1 VTRVFIITSQLP
13 RTLRLE
19 AIMKKLICTF
29 ALLIASTLSA
39 AEPVDS
45 INAAIDKAVA
55 EDRFSG
61 VVMLAKDGTPL
72 LTRAV
77 GMADPA
83 KGIPNRPDTKF
94 NLGSINKF
102 FTHVAIGQ
110 LAAAGKLSI
119 NDTIRK
125 HLPDYPSSAADK
137 ITIEQL
143 LQHRSGLGDI
153 FGPKFMASHASLRT
167 LADYLPLFAD
177 KPLEFEPGSDQRYS
191 NAGFVVLGLIIEKIS
206 GQTYYDYVRDH
217 ITKPAGMTDT
227 ASYAVDENVPNRAIG
242 QTKRGPEGPLPARQS
257 NINTLPGRG
266 SSAGGGHSTAADM
279 LRFTQALLADKLM
292 PKRWTDWLFTG
303 RLDGAAGRNI
313 GVAGGSPGVN
323 AVLEIAPPYTLVVL
337 SNYDPPSA
345 EELTR
350 EGRKALGIGGGNGV
364 RKQRGG
370 PQGPGE
376 VMIHGR
382 VRIPME
388 LTRHVPV
395 IEAKVNGKGPFR
407 FQVDSGF
414 GGMMEVTPDLA
425 KSLALPVIG
434 ESIGGD
440 PSGKNQKAVR
450 ILSAESVDIGDVH
463 FGQVEAGEGGPHF
476 EGIDGVIGLQL
487 FHQLLVTFD
496 YPNSRFEIDGGGLPP
511 ADGAKVLTYT
521 TEHGVPTIEIDVAG
535 TKVKTDIDSG
545 SPALVSLPLSLAK
558 SLPLAEEPR
567 VVGHGKTVSNEF
579 DVYGAPLKGE
589 ARIGAITLT
598 DPRLDFVEIFPVGNI
613 GFRFLKD
620 LVVTFDPANHRVRFV
635 KP

>member
-1 VTRVFIITSQLP
+1 
-13 RTLRLE
+13 
-19 AIMKKLICTF
+19 MKTLICTV
-29 ALLIASTLSA
+29 ALLIASTLVA
-39 AEPVDS
+39 AEPAQQKTIDQ
-45 INAAIDKAVA
+45 IAAAVDKAVA
-55 EDRFSG
+55 DDKFSG
-61 VVMLAKDGTPL
+61 VVLVAKEGTPL
-72 LTRAV
+72 LSRAW
-77 GMADPA
+77 GMADPS
-83 KGIPNRPDTKF
+83 KGIANRPDTKF

-110 LAAAGKLSI
+110 LATAGKLSL

-125 HLPDYPSSAADK
+125 HLPDYPSPAADK

-153 FGPKFMASHASLRT
+153 FGPKFLESHASLRT
-167 LADYLPLFAD
+167 LSDYLPLFAD
-177 KPLEFEPGSDQRYS
+177 KPLQFEPGSDQRYS

-206 GQTYYDYVRDH
+206 GQSYYDYIRDH
-217 ITKPAGMTDT
+217 ITKPADMNDT
-227 ASYAVDENVPNRAIG
+227 ASYAIDENVPNRAVG

-257 NINTLPGRG
+257 NVYTMPARG
-266 SSAGGGHSTAADM
+266 SSAGGGYSTAPD
-279 LRFTQALLADKLM
+279 LVRFTQALLADKLM

-303 RLDGAAGRNI
+303 NLDGAGKRNI

-323 AVLEIAPPYTLVVL
+323 AVLEIEPPYTLIVL

-345 EELTR
+345 EEIAR
-350 EGRKALGIGGGNGV
+350 EARKTLGIGGSGE
-364 RKQRGG
+364 RKRRG
-370 PQGPGE
+370 PEAPGE
-376 VMIHGR
+376 VMIGGH

-414 GGMMEVTPDLA
+414 GGMIEVTPALA
-425 KSLALPVIG
+425 QKLALPVIG
-434 ESIGGD
+434 EAIGGD
-440 PSGKNQKAVR
+440 PSGKNQKAIR
-450 ILSAESVDIGDVH
+450 ILHAESVDVGEAH
-463 FGQVEAGEGGPHF
+463 FGQVDVSEGGPHF

-487 FHQLLVTFD
+487 FTSLIVTFD
-496 YPNSRFEIDGGGLPP
+496 YPNSRFEVDGGGLPP

-521 TEHGVPTIEIDVAG
+521 AEHGVPTIEIEVAG
-535 TKVKTDIDSG
+535 VKVKTDIDSG
-545 SPALVSLPLSLAK
+545 SPALISLPLALAK

-567 VVGHGKTVSNEF
+567 VVGHGKTVGNDF
-579 DVYGAPLKGE
+579 DIYAAPLKGE
-589 ARIGAITLT
+589 AHIGAITLT
-598 DPRLDFVEIFPVGNI
+598 DPRVDFVEIFPVGNL

>member
-1 VTRVFIITSQLP
+1 
-13 RTLRLE
+13 
-19 AIMKKLICTF
+19 MKILISTF
-29 ALLIASTLSA
+29 ALLIASTLVA
-39 AEPVDS
+39 AEPVAQ
-45 INAAIDKAVA
+45 ITAAVDKAVA

-72 LTRAV
+72 LSRAW

-83 KGIPNRPDTKF
+83 KGIANRPDTKF

-110 LAAAGKLSI
+110 LAAAGKLSLS
-119 NDTIRK
+119 DTIRK
-125 HLPDYPSSAADK
+125 HLPDYPSPVADK

-153 FGPKFMASHASLRT
+153 FGPKFLAAHASLRT
-167 LADYLPLFAD
+167 LSDYLPLFAD

-191 NAGFVVLGLIIEKIS
+191 NAGFIVLGLIIEKIS
-206 GQTYYDYVRDH
+206 GQSYYDYVRDH
-217 ITKPAGMTDT
+217 ITKPAGMNDT
-227 ASYAVDENVPNRAIG
+227 ASYAIDENVPNRAIG

-257 NINTLPGRG
+257 NIGTLPARG
-266 SSAGGGHSTAADM
+266 SSAGGGYSTAADL
-279 LRFTQALLADKLM
+279 LRLSQALLADKLL

-303 RLDGAAGRNI
+303 NLDGAGKRNI

-323 AVLEIAPPYTLVVL
+323 AVLEIEPPYTLIVL

-345 EELTR
+345 EEITR
-350 EGRKALGIGGGNGV
+350 EGRKVLGIGGGNGA

-370 PQGPGE
+370 PEGPGE
-376 VMIHGR
+376 VMIGGR

-414 GGMMEVTPDLA
+414 GGMIEVTPALA
-425 KSLALPVIG
+425 QKLALPVVG

-440 PSGKNQKAVR
+440 PSGKNQKAMR
-450 ILSAESVDIGDVH
+450 ILSAESVDIGELH
-463 FGQVEAGEGGPHF
+463 LGQVGASEGGPHF

-487 FHQLLVTFD
+487 FNSLIVRFD
-496 YPNSRFEIDGGGLPP
+496 YPNARLEIDGGALPP
-511 ADGAKVLTYT
+511 ADGAKVLIYT
-521 TEHGVPTIEIDVAG
+521 AEHGVPTIEVDVAG
-535 TKVKTDIDSG
+535 VKVKSDIDSG
-545 SPALVSLPLSLAK
+545 SPALVSLPLALAK

-567 VVGHGKTVSNEF
+567 VMGHGRTVGNEF
-579 DVYGAPLKGE
+579 DIYGAPLKGDLHV
-589 ARIGAITLT
+589 GAITIT
-598 DPRLDFVEIFPVGNI
+598 NPMVDFVEIFPVGNV